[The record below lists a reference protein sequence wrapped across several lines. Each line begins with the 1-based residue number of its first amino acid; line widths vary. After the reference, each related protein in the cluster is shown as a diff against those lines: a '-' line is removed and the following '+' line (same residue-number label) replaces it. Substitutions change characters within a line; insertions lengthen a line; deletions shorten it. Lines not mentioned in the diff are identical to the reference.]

1 MRKLIAFSVAL
12 LVAGA
17 VSVHAAE
24 AKAIWEKDCA
34 KCHGPDGKGQTMM
47 GKRLKIKDLTEAKVQ
62 DAITDEQIAKDIK
75 DGVKEDGRTRMK
87 AYGDTLS
94 EQEIKD
100 LVKYVR
106 SLKK

>member
-62 DAITDEQIAKDIK
+62 DAIKDEQIAKDIK